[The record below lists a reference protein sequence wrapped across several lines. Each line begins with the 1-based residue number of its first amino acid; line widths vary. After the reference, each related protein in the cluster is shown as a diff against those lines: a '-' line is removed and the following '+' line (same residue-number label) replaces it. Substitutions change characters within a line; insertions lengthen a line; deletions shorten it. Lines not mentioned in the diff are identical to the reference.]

1 MNDLLTKLS
10 KTNKTFVDRLQGSI
24 GASNL
29 GTFCAFP
36 EEVEFNGQES
46 EEHIILLVRQHLAV
60 LIPQYLVIII
70 LLLAPI
76 LFFFIFRG
84 MPEIGFG
91 LMFGSGFICWLV
103 ALSFAVDTFFKWYFT
118 VNIITDQRVIDVD
131 FDNVLYHK
139 FSEATLEK
147 IEDVSHAPAGLL
159 SSIFDYGDVFLQTAG
174 TEPEFKFKGVPRPRD
189 VQDTLLDLIE
199 MADKGQI

>member
-1 MNDLLTKLS
+1 
-10 KTNKTFVDRLQGSI
+10 LQ
-24 GASNL
+24 
-29 GTFCAFP
+29 
-36 EEVEFNGQES
+36 
-46 EEHIILLVRQHLAV
+46 
-60 LIPQYLVIII
+60 LIP
-70 LLLAPI
+70 
-76 LFFFIFRG
+76 
-84 MPEIGFG
+84 
-91 LMFGSGFICWLV
+91 
-103 ALSFAVDTFFKWYFT
+103 FKWYFT

>member
-76 LFFFIFRG
+76 LFFFIF
-84 MPEIGFG
+84 
-91 LMFGSGFICWLV
+91 
-103 ALSFAVDTFFKWYFT
+103 
-118 VNIITDQRVIDVD
+118 
-131 FDNVLYHK
+131 
-139 FSEATLEK
+139 
-147 IEDVSHAPAGLL
+147 
-159 SSIFDYGDVFLQTAG
+159 
-174 TEPEFKFKGVPRPRD
+174 
-189 VQDTLLDLIE
+189 
-199 MADKGQI
+199 